1 MFILPHLPPPPLPQ
15 SLGHVAMQLVD
26 NVHGFSEVHITYN
39 TYVQRIVFKCGGV
52 VLGAARAGHAAL
64 RAAARSSC

>member
-1 MFILPHLPPPPLPQ
+1 MSALRIPPCHPLSSPPRLPQ

-39 TYVQRIVFKCGGV
+39 TYVQRIVFK
-52 VLGAARAGHAAL
+52 
-64 RAAARSSC
+64 